1 MPFHPPI
8 FARIFQCSGA
18 IGMTDSRDMR
28 TSAMPSMQTV
38 LTDAEIRDVVAY
50 LSTLK

>member
-1 MPFHPPI
+1 
-8 FARIFQCSGA
+8 
-18 IGMTDSRDMR
+18 
-28 TSAMPSMQTV
+28 MPSMQTV